1 MSAPMTRRAAL
12 VALATFA
19 LGASPI
25 AGAQDPRATE
35 AQQAARTWL
44 AVADKLDAEASYKA
58 AGPKFRSALTPE
70 RWRDAVRLVRFPAG
84 ALVQR
89 TVVSTQFV
97 KTLKDQPDGDYVLIT
112 FRTSW
117 TNKTVGRELVSLERI
132 GGKWLVVGY
141 VIQ

>member
-1 MSAPMTRRAAL
+1 MTRRAAL

>member
-1 MSAPMTRRAAL
+1 MSGLTTRRAAL
-12 VALATFA
+12 VALAAFA

-89 TVVSTQFV
+89 TVVSTQFA
-97 KTLKDQPDGDYVLIT
+97 KKLKDQPDGDYALIT

-117 TNKTVGRELVSLERI
+117 TNKTVGRELVSLERV